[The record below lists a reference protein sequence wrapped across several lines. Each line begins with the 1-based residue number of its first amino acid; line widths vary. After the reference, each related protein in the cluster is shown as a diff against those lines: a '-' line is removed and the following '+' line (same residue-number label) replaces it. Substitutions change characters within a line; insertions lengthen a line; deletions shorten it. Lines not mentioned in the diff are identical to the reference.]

1 MEGVRVMGID
11 AQCSVQVLW
20 QYFDDKGGV
29 VKAIYYPLLN
39 NDAVI
44 IFKHPTGTTD
54 VLSRNHEKWKV
65 SPLPNQVFSRQRV
78 WVESDLS
85 MLVQATEAY
94 QDSLRNMGQVDF
106 IIDSNTHELILT
118 GQPYQIEWAWN
129 YLSTLRDN
137 QFHIARLLQT
147 GEVNTSALGLLHGS
161 SNCAFSTAYE
171 LSHCHEAQSTRQ
183 SRDAK
188 LQKDSIKNVTSLQL
202 ESLTNKCHES
212 SPRSSD
218 SYDDAPHGSARKQ
231 KLHNRDS
238 LKYITSFN
246 EEQSSRGN
254 LGARERRRR
263 QEDANETFNKF
274 ASLPQAPANNSTA
287 AFRDPGHHLSGR
299 KRDDFPVTLPSQEL
313 ECLEAAHK
321 LEQHF
326 QSLDHKGVED
336 DYHFATGS
344 HQSLQTDFARHKE
357 DMEADDKR
365 TKRTYRSER
374 KTPFVG
380 TSYGTTTDP
389 SPYVLSAAS
398 AELSQKQFQ
407 IGKRLKLK
415 VYMDDITKIKTDAV
429 VNAANWELKNLGGV
443 AGALARAAGP
453 EMAAECCKLLQK
465 HGALATA
472 QVVKT
477 KAYGKLGHLKCV
489 IHTVG
494 PIYIETDTE
503 RSVFELTQT
512 FYNCLEFAE
521 KLHLTSIAFPF
532 ISTGI
537 FGMPVELCVLSL
549 VSAVMLFSEQQRG
562 TGSPVE
568 EIHFIN
574 NDINVVCE
582 AIIMIEQR
590 LSMET
595 MDSTR
600 QRFEEGKKH
609 YGRYVFPS
617 YQSTSFQRSDS
628 ERYATWD
635 SSQQR
640 YAVDRED
647 MDISQPGGRS
657 DSHLLTGTGSL
668 TQFGAKLDLRQRS
681 GSLDRGCKT
690 LPLDSISQRTAGS
703 HPSPRPQARPRSN
716 SMTLRGKTPSASSRA
731 SASSL
736 TFHGGDCGRQ
746 PVIKKSL
753 TGSSSKSTGLAKKV
767 ANKKSAQS
775 AGEHLSSDTS

>member
-118 GQPYQIEWAWN
+118 GQPYQ
-129 YLSTLRDN
+129 
-137 QFHIARLLQT
+137 
-147 GEVNTSALGLLHGS
+147 
-161 SNCAFSTAYE
+161 
-171 LSHCHEAQSTRQ
+171 
-183 SRDAK
+183 
-188 LQKDSIKNVTSLQL
+188 
-202 ESLTNKCHES
+202 
-212 SPRSSD
+212 
-218 SYDDAPHGSARKQ
+218 
-231 KLHNRDS
+231 
-238 LKYITSFN
+238 
-246 EEQSSRGN
+246 
-254 LGARERRRR
+254 
-263 QEDANETFNKF
+263 
-274 ASLPQAPANNSTA
+274 
-287 AFRDPGHHLSGR
+287 
-299 KRDDFPVTLPSQEL
+299 
-313 ECLEAAHK
+313 
-321 LEQHF
+321 
-326 QSLDHKGVED
+326 
-336 DYHFATGS
+336 
-344 HQSLQTDFARHKE
+344 
-357 DMEADDKR
+357 
-365 TKRTYRSER
+365 
-374 KTPFVG
+374 
-380 TSYGTTTDP
+380 
-389 SPYVLSAAS
+389 
-398 AELSQKQFQ
+398 
-407 IGKRLKLK
+407 